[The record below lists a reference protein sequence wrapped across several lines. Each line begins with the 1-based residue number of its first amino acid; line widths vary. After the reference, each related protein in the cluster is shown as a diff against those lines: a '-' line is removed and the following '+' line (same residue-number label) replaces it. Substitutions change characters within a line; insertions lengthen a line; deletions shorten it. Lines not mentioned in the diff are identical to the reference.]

1 MSAFRRTSRG
11 IHATFDPVE
20 VELFRHLIN
29 EVLDLLNASEQE
41 VGSDDPLAHA
51 VGISTSDRLPDD
63 PALAR
68 LFPNAYENDEH
79 AGEFRR
85 YTEHGLRA
93 GKVARLHHVA
103 SALEGGGS
111 RNVLLSDEDAQI
123 WAMALN
129 DLRLTLGVRLH
140 IDESAEERFTS
151 RGDDDPEKGAYAVF
165 AWLGWLQQTLIESL
179 S

>member
-1 MSAFRRTSRG
+1 MSAFHRTSRG

-20 VELFRHLIN
+20 VELFRHLVQ
-29 EVLDLLNASEQE
+29 EVMELLDASGQE

-68 LFPNAYENDEH
+68 LFPNAYENDAH

-93 GKVARLHHVA
+93 GKLARLQQVLA
-103 SALEGGGS
+103 ALEGGGS
-111 RNVLLSDEDAQI
+111 RNVLLNDVDAQV

-140 IDESAEERFTS
+140 VDESAEERFAS
-151 RGDDDPEKGAYAVF
+151 RPEDDPEKGAYAVF
-165 AWLGWLQQTLIESL
+165 AWLGWLQQTLIEAL
-179 S
+179 D